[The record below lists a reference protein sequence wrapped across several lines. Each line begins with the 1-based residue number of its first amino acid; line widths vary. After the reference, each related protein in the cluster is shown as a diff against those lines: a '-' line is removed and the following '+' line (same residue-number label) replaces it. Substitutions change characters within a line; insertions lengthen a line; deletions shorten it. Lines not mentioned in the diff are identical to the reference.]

1 MTWRESA
8 VPSGIAL
15 AAALA
20 PVVSLA
26 VSMAAAL
33 SGCGGG
39 QPPLASPAAAG
50 GLSPRQVLERLVE
63 LRQRADYRAME
74 ALIVTARRHETIR
87 TLAAVDDFLAADRDL
102 GSYVR
107 RHVSIG
113 ASLAIE
119 SADWAANLE
128 IFSRYVEFRGETVEG
143 DSAEVTFQVDR
154 RLPLKVARLRRVEGV
169 WQYDPGPGYQPE
181 LPAAFHKLARGLRQ
195 VLDDLRSGR
204 LSAEECAARPERLVE
219 EVKLRLTPGVQM
231 LPAGARE

>member
-1 MTWRESA
+1 MKLGRSA
-8 VPSGIAL
+8 LPSGIAL

-20 PVVSLA
+20 LA
-26 VSMAAAL
+26 AWST
-33 SGCGGG
+33 GCGGG
-39 QPPLASPAAAG
+39 QSPPALAGVAR
-50 GLSPRQVLERLVE
+50 GLSPRQVLERLTE

-74 ALIVTARRHETIR
+74 ALIVAPRRHETIR

-102 GSYVR
+102 GAYVR

-113 ASLAIE
+113 AALAIE

-143 DSAEVTFQVDR
+143 DSAKVTYQVDR
-154 RLPLKVARLRRVEGV
+154 RLPLKVARLRRAEGV
-169 WQYDPGPGYQPE
+169 WQYDPGPGYQPD

-195 VLDDLRSGR
+195 VLGDLRSGR
-204 LSAEECAARPERLVE
+204 LSAEECAARPEILVE

-231 LPAGARE
+231 LPVAARE